1 MKKRIFFVLNKLLLS
16 VVLVLSLPIACD
28 KNIVV
33 PYVYVYFEID
43 INQPDMQDLLPVGGK
58 VFVNGGHRGIVIY
71 HSSIDKF
78 EAYDRACTYHPYSE
92 SHVIESSKWG
102 VLTCDNCASEY
113 ALYADAITIKGP
125 ASIALHKYTVTYL
138 QSSQILIISN

>member
-1 MKKRIFFVLNKLLLS
+1 MKKRIFFAFTKLFFSIL
-16 VVLVLSLPIACD
+16 LVLSLPISCD

-33 PYVYVYFEID
+33 PYVYVYFEVD

-58 VFVNGGHRGIVIY
+58 VFVNGGHRGIVLY

-78 EAYDRACTYHPYSE
+78 EAYDRACTYHPNSE
-92 SHVIESSKWG
+92 ARVQNSSKWG
-102 VLTCDNCASEY
+102 VLTCDSCQSEY
-113 ALYADAITIKGP
+113 ALYADAITVKGP

-138 QSSQILIISN
+138 QGSQILVISN